1 LSSDNGESFFDQPV
15 LEPVS
20 LLPGVTVIFDNQTD
34 VFFHDG
40 DRGPAQ
46 FLVSVQQMD
55 LSFTV
60 IHGFG
65 GQGKFKIGRQ
75 EYGLQGRIV
84 RNAVDINCSGSYTFL
99 VGP

>member
-1 LSSDNGESFFDQPV
+1 
-15 LEPVS
+15 
-20 LLPGVTVIFDNQTD
+20 
-34 VFFHDG
+34 
-40 DRGPAQ
+40 
-46 FLVSVQQMD
+46 MD

-99 VGP
+99 VGT